1 MKLYSPAKLNLFFR
15 VLKKRDDGFHEIAS
29 LMQAIS
35 LCDTLQFDIAV
46 EDSLTCTDPQIPT
59 DENNFIHKARSLFRQ
74 KTGFDVPLA
83 IHAEK
88 RIPSEGGL
96 GGGSGNIAT
105 TLYAMNQLSALGLLE
120 TKLAKWAGEISS
132 DAPFFFSSGTAYATG
147 RGEIVEL
154 LDPLPK
160 KHLYLAKPSGPGL
173 STPLVYKHCRPN
185 VNLNEPTHLL
195 KGRKWGINDLEFP
208 AFSLRPDLK
217 ELKSQLLALGFDSV
231 AMTGSGTAFFCFGT
245 VENPTL
251 PEVQFWESSYIS
263 RERGQWY
270 EA

>member
-15 VLKKRDDGFHEIAS
+15 VLRKRDDGFHEIAS

-35 LCDTLQFDIAV
+35 LCDTLHFDLAL

-88 RIPSEGGL
+88 QIPSKGGL
-96 GGGSGNIAT
+96 GGGSSNIAT
-105 TLYAMNQLSALGLLE
+105 TLYAMNQLSGLGLSE
-120 TKLAKWAGEISS
+120 TKLAEWAGEVSS
-132 DAPFFFSSGTAYATG
+132 DAPFFFSGGTAYTMG

-154 LDPLPK
+154 LAPLPK
-160 KHLYLAKPSGPGL
+160 KNLYLAKPNGPGL
-173 STPLVYKHCRPN
+173 STPLVYKHCKPN
-185 VNLNEPTHLL
+185 VNLNDPVYLL
-195 KGRKWGINDLEFP
+195 KERKWGTNDLEFP

-217 ELKSQLLALGFDSV
+217 KLKRKLFALGFNSV

-245 VENPTL
+245 VEDPML
-251 PEVQFWESSYIS
+251 PNVQFWKSSYIS
-263 RERGQWY
+263 REGTQWY
-270 EA
+270 EN